1 MKKLLACT
9 LALTMSALMFASC
22 GDTEDSSSKKDA
34 ADNTTTTTTTEETTT
49 TTTTEAEIE
58 NSAADSTADSTAD
71 SATDSSAEGDENAA
85 KPISDMPATLKN
97 YEEASVYFSTDMD
110 VASIIEPF
118 AEDKGSGAYYP
129 NTDESEVN
137 LTVEELE
144 GIPMIKVETLTA
156 KTDGDGSY
164 CIPKIRFRMD
174 KFFEGQ
180 EADLEKIFTVKADV
194 VTKAV
199 GNFVA
204 DDGTESLVPG
214 NFMGAFVTQP
224 ADGNGGNSWNDLYDF
239 GESEWAS
246 EWGSYELVMRPG
258 IKAGIATFVNTT
270 DPQYV
275 SIMRWGIPNQADFYI
290 ADLRFEDEDGNVI
303 ACANFAK
310 K

>member
-22 GDTEDSSSKKDA
+22 GDAEDSSSKKDVA
-34 ADNTTTTTTTEETTT
+34 ADSTTTTTTTSAEEETTT
-49 TTTTEAEIE
+49 SAAESEAPAE
-58 NSAADSTADSTAD
+58 SAADST
-71 SATDSSAEGDENAA
+71 TDSSAEGGEDENAA
-85 KPISDMPATLKN
+85 KPISEMPATLKN
-97 YEEASVYFSTDMD
+97 YEEASVYFSADMD

-129 NTDESEVN
+129 NTDESQVN
-137 LTVEELE
+137 LSIEELE
-144 GIPMIKVETLTA
+144 GIPMIKVEVLDT
-156 KTDGDGSY
+156 KTDGDGTY
-164 CIPKIRFRMD
+164 LIPKIRFRMD
-174 KFFEGQ
+174 KLFEGQ

-199 GNFVA
+199 GNFVG
-204 DDGTESLVPG
+204 DDGTEALVPG

-224 ADGNGGNSWNDLYDF
+224 SDGNGGNGWNDLYDF
-239 GESEWAS
+239 GESEWTS

-310 K
+310 Q

>member
-22 GDTEDSSSKKDA
+22 GDAEDSSSKKDVA
-34 ADNTTTTTTTEETTT
+34 ADSTTTTTTTSAEEETTT
-49 TTTTEAEIE
+49 SAAESEAPAE
-58 NSAADSTADSTAD
+58 SAADST
-71 SATDSSAEGDENAA
+71 TDSSAEGGEEENAA
-85 KPISDMPATLKN
+85 KPLSEMPATLKN
-97 YEEASVYFSTDMD
+97 YEEASVYFSADMD

-129 NTDESEVN
+129 NTDESQVN
-137 LTVEELE
+137 LSIEELE
-144 GIPMIKVETLTA
+144 GIPMIKVEVLDT

-164 CIPKIRFRMD
+164 LIPKIRFRMD
-174 KFFEGQ
+174 KLFEGQ

-199 GNFVA
+199 GNFVG

-224 ADGNGGNSWNDLYDF
+224 SDGNGGNGWNDLYDF
-239 GESEWAS
+239 GESEWTS

-310 K
+310 Q